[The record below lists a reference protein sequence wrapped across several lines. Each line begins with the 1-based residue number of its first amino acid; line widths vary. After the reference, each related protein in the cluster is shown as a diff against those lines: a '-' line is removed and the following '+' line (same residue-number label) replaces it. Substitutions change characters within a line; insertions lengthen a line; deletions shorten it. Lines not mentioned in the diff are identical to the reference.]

1 MPNYTITITDLE
13 KKCLDTITS
22 DVGSWITGITTDR
35 ALVAAKEISKLDV
48 RHCNA
53 NSIGI
58 ATGRDAQVLQA
69 FSLGVVK
76 TAAQRNAE
84 SDANLP
90 QENIMPSYT
99 VTLSDAQD
107 KAISYVGDTEQWIN
121 DAVKGL
127 AGIEKKRII
136 NALVDYCD
144 DNDIAIVS
152 GESAQIDQAV
162 SLGIVST

>member
-1 MPNYTITITDLE
+1 
-13 KKCLDTITS
+13 
-22 DVGSWITGITTDR
+22 
-35 ALVAAKEISKLDV
+35 
-48 RHCNA
+48 
-53 NSIGI
+53 
-58 ATGRDAQVLQA
+58 
-69 FSLGVVK
+69 
-76 TAAQRNAE
+76 
-84 SDANLP
+84 
-90 QENIMPSYT
+90 MPSYT

-152 GESAQIDQAV
+152 GESAQIDQAI
-162 SLGIVST
+162 SLGIVS

>member
-1 MPNYTITITDLE
+1 
-13 KKCLDTITS
+13 
-22 DVGSWITGITTDR
+22 
-35 ALVAAKEISKLDV
+35 
-48 RHCNA
+48 
-53 NSIGI
+53 
-58 ATGRDAQVLQA
+58 
-69 FSLGVVK
+69 
-76 TAAQRNAE
+76 
-84 SDANLP
+84 
-90 QENIMPSYT
+90 MPSYT

-152 GESAQIDQAV
+152 GESAQIDQAI

>member
-1 MPNYTITITDLE
+1 
-13 KKCLDTITS
+13 
-22 DVGSWITGITTDR
+22 
-35 ALVAAKEISKLDV
+35 
-48 RHCNA
+48 
-53 NSIGI
+53 
-58 ATGRDAQVLQA
+58 
-69 FSLGVVK
+69 
-76 TAAQRNAE
+76 
-84 SDANLP
+84 
-90 QENIMPSYT
+90 MPSYT

-144 DNDIAIVS
+144 DNDIVIAS

-162 SLGIVST
+162 SLGIVSTLS

>member
-1 MPNYTITITDLE
+1 
-13 KKCLDTITS
+13 
-22 DVGSWITGITTDR
+22 
-35 ALVAAKEISKLDV
+35 
-48 RHCNA
+48 
-53 NSIGI
+53 
-58 ATGRDAQVLQA
+58 
-69 FSLGVVK
+69 
-76 TAAQRNAE
+76 
-84 SDANLP
+84 
-90 QENIMPSYT
+90 MPSYT

-152 GESAQIDQAV
+152 GESAQIDQAI
-162 SLGIVST
+162 SLGIVSMSS